1 MVNSI
6 DKKDYFSIGSAAKD
20 VNIVVYF
27 DNIKEF
33 DEVDKKITNAIN
45 WWAKARIARQRS
57 EK

>member
-1 MVNSI
+1 M
-6 DKKDYFSIGSAAKD
+6 DEKKDYFSIGSAAKD

-27 DNIKEF
+27 DNIKDF
-33 DEVDKKITNAIN
+33 DKVDEKITNAVN